1 MDKIDFVLPWVDGS
15 DSAWIKQRNEYLGI
29 KNDQTQDSRF
39 RDWENL
45 QYWFRGVEKFAPWVN
60 HIYFVTW
67 GHIPSW
73 LNTDHPK
80 LTVVKHVD
88 YIPKQY
94 LPTFSSHPIELN
106 MHRIR
111 GLSEQFV
118 YFNDDTFIIN
128 KMEPEDFFRNG
139 LPRDYCI
146 ETALVQDDI
155 NNPFACIL
163 MNNAALVNMHYS
175 KREVIGRNWKKWFHP
190 AYGKMVFR
198 NMLMLPY
205 REFSSFKYSHISSSF
220 LKSTFEEVWR
230 EEGEVLT
237 EKYAPAAAQAV
248 TEAKQASDNKLSWQ
262 QQKEEQ
268 ARQRKRENE
277 LKKVEA
283 RIEELETRDKEIDET
298 MILPD
303 VCTNVAECAKLS
315 KEKAAITEELEG
327 LYEKWEELA

>member
-80 LTVVKHVD
+80 LTVVKHED

-230 EEGEVLT
+230 EEGEVLDR
-237 EKYAPAAAQAV
+237 V
-248 TEAKQASDNKLSWQ
+248 C
-262 QQKEEQ
+262 
-268 ARQRKRENE
+268 R
-277 LKKVEA
+277 
-283 RIEELETRDKEIDET
+283 TRFRSPGDVNQYV
-298 MILPD
+298 MIYCL
-303 VCTNVAECAKLS
+303 
-315 KEKAAITEELEG
+315 I
-327 LYEKWEELA
+327 

>member
-1 MDKIDFVLPWVDGS
+1 
-15 DSAWIKQRNEYLGI
+15 
-29 KNDQTQDSRF
+29 
-39 RDWENL
+39 
-45 QYWFRGVEKFAPWVN
+45 
-60 HIYFVTW
+60 VTW

-80 LTVVKHVD
+80 LTVVKHED

-230 EEGEVLT
+230 EEGEVLDRVCRTRFRSPGDVNQYVMKYWQYMEGKYEPQSPKIGKFFTIGLHDRQIHDVLRNQKCKILCINDT
-237 EKYAPAAAQAV
+237 ENIG
-248 TEAKQASDNKLSWQ
+248 DFR
-262 QQKEEQ
+262 QQKRNIKDSFES
-268 ARQRKRENE
+268 
-277 LKKVEA
+277 
-283 RIEELETRDKEIDET
+283 
-298 MILPD
+298 ILPEKS
-303 VCTNVAECAKLS
+303 AFELS
-315 KEKAAITEELEG
+315 YKDSGGMYDK
-327 LYEKWEELA
+327 KCD